1 MGVHPGPF
9 RTELS
14 SVRLPARLHLRDGV
28 PYVVADAITDQEL
41 AAPLSWWQRHLL
53 AFRAI
58 DSGLGRD
65 ICRW

>member
-1 MGVHPGPF
+1 
-9 RTELS
+9 
-14 SVRLPARLHLRDGV
+14 VRLPARLHLRDGV